1 MKYSH
6 GMQNNH
12 LVNLEKNI
20 RQTKGDILLG
30 TLPVLVKTI
39 KVMKKKNKQK
49 MKNSQGSEEI
59 EETWWLNVMWC
70 LGQNPGTKEDISA
83 KTSEIHMKSGV
94 CC

>member
-1 MKYSH
+1 MKYSY

-39 KVMKKKNKQK
+39 KVMKKNKQK

-59 EETWWLNVMWC
+59 EET
-70 LGQNPGTKEDISA
+70 
-83 KTSEIHMKSGV
+83 
-94 CC
+94 

>member
-1 MKYSH
+1 MKYRH

-39 KVMKKKNKQK
+39 KVMKKNKQK

-59 EETWWLNVMWC
+59 EET
-70 LGQNPGTKEDISA
+70 
-83 KTSEIHMKSGV
+83 
-94 CC
+94 

>member
-39 KVMKKKNKQK
+39 KVIKKKKNKQK

-59 EETWWLNVMWC
+59 EET
-70 LGQNPGTKEDISA
+70 
-83 KTSEIHMKSGV
+83 
-94 CC
+94 